1 MSDQAGLD
9 STGDSSVSTLSGSV
23 ARDVANALSN
33 RTRRLSAPLVEPD
46 GPAGSFNSTGLTQS
60 ASESASEA
68 AVTKL
73 PDLTPASTVSP
84 SDPLASSPVEL
95 SRPSFAPAATSST
108 TETAPARARTDD
120 VQSAAS
126 TGLLDSPSLADPV
139 ATPAPSSGHL
149 GSVTSLALSPTAVAP
164 APKKP
169 ARRRAPRQ
177 TRKARLRISRVD
189 PWSVMKTALLF
200 GVAGWIIFVVATWV
214 VFTVLDM
221 TGIYTAI
228 NDTVSQVFASPTA
241 GQQFDIKS
249 YVNTTRATALAAL
262 IGAVDVILLTALA
275 TIFAF
280 LYNLSANVM
289 GGVEVT
295 LAED

>member
-1 MSDQAGLD
+1 MSEQAGQD
-9 STGDSSVSTLSGSV
+9 SASDPGTSTPAGSV
-23 ARDVANALSN
+23 AQDVANAFSS
-33 RTRRLSAPLVEPD
+33 RPRRLSTPLPSQTSWPESP
-46 GPAGSFNSTGLTQS
+46 STGASPTSSSATSSDSAAAAGLDVPKPDSAVQS
-60 ASESASEA
+60 
-68 AVTKL
+68 
-73 PDLTPASTVSP
+73 P
-84 SDPLASSPVEL
+84 
-95 SRPSFAPAATSST
+95 PSFAPAGNRGTTDVSPLETPTSAGT
-108 TETAPARARTDD
+108 T
-120 VQSAAS
+120 
-126 TGLLDSPSLADPV
+126 DPW
-139 ATPAPSSGHL
+139 ATPDPAAAPTAGHL
-149 GSVTSLALSPTAVAP
+149 GSVTSLALTPKPGATAAKSPT
-164 APKKP
+164 
-169 ARRRAPRQ
+169 RRRAPRQ

-200 GVAGWIIFVVATWV
+200 GVAGWIILVVAVWV

-221 TGIYTAI
+221 TGIYSAI
-228 NDTVSQVFASPTA
+228 NDTVAQVFASPTS
-241 GQQFDIKS
+241 GSQFNIKD